1 MTVGKSFHKNVLY
14 TKSSIKEAVELLQ
27 EYKIKVIVII
37 TDDNKVI
44 GTITDGDIR
53 RGLLQNIS
61 LSNDCSTIMNKN
73 PRCALDSDST
83 LINEL
88 LTKNKLS
95 VVIVDKDNKFIGIES
110 SIRVNK
116 KLSKKNTVVIMAGGE
131 GKRMMPLTLS
141 TPKPLLYIKDK
152 PILHKIIQSLSDYGF
167 TNIIISVRYMA
178 DDIKNYFGDGKK
190 FNTNISYI
198 EEKDPLGTAGSLS
211 LLQNNYEGPL
221 IVMNG
226 DLMTSINYDQLLKFH
241 EKSNKEITLCT
252 VNYDILIPF
261 GTINLNDTE
270 LMKLEEK
277 PIKSYLINAGIY
289 VIEKNVIN
297 KMKKEEYIDMTAL
310 IDQYI
315 KKKSVSV
322 FPLHEHWLDIGNP
335 ENLKKAQEVE

>member
-27 EYKIKVIVII
+27 ECKIKVIVII

-61 LSNDCSTIMNKN
+61 LSNDCTTIMNKN

-167 TNIIISVRYMA
+167 TNIIISVRYMG

-297 KMKKEEYIDMTAL
+297 KMKKAEYVDMTTL

>member
-1 MTVGKSFHKNVLY
+1 MTVGKSSHKNVLY

-27 EYKIKVIVII
+27 ECKIKVIVII

-167 TNIIISVRYMA
+167 TNIIISVRYMG

-297 KMKKEEYIDMTAL
+297 KMKKGEYVDMTTL

>member
-27 EYKIKVIVII
+27 ECKIKVIVII

-61 LSNDCSTIMNKN
+61 LSNDCTTIMNKN

-167 TNIIISVRYMA
+167 TNIIISVRYMG

-297 KMKKEEYIDMTAL
+297 KMKKGEYVDMTTL

>member
-1 MTVGKSFHKNVLY
+1 VTVGKSFHKNVLY

-27 EYKIKVIVII
+27 ECKIKVIVII

-167 TNIIISVRYMA
+167 TNIIISVRYMG

-261 GTINLNDTE
+261 GTINLNDAE

-297 KMKKEEYIDMTAL
+297 QMKKGEYIDMTTL

>member
-27 EYKIKVIVII
+27 ECKIKVIVII

-167 TNIIISVRYMA
+167 TNIIISVRYMG

-297 KMKKEEYIDMTAL
+297 KMKKAEYVDMTTL

>member
-27 EYKIKVIVII
+27 ECKIKVIVII

-167 TNIIISVRYMA
+167 TNIIISVRYMG

-297 KMKKEEYIDMTAL
+297 KMKKGEYVDMTTL